1 MTLIGL
7 TLVDIIEELLQT
19 NNLLFPNMH
28 IISNVMQ
35 FNPETGICDRFRKPE
50 IHVFNKSEVTVRD
63 LPYHD
68 TIENRPNVILLGDS
82 AGDLQMS
89 KGISHEVCLTIGFL
103 NLEIEKRLDAFI
115 ELYDIV
121 VLYDG
126 AADVVNWIL
135 EKL

>member
-1 MTLIGL
+1 MK
-7 TLVDIIEELLQT
+7 
-19 NNLLFPNMH
+19 NLLFPNMH
-28 IISNVMQ
+28 IISNEML
-35 FNPETGICDRFRKPE
+35 FNPETGICDGFRSPD
-50 IHVFNKSEVTVRD
+50 IHVFNKSEVVIRD

-68 TIENRPNVILLGDS
+68 TIENRSNVILLGDS

-89 KGISHEVCLTIGFL
+89 NGISHEVSLTIGFL
-103 NLEIEKRLDAFI
+103 NLEIEKRLSTFM

-126 AADVVNWIL
+126 TADVVNWIL